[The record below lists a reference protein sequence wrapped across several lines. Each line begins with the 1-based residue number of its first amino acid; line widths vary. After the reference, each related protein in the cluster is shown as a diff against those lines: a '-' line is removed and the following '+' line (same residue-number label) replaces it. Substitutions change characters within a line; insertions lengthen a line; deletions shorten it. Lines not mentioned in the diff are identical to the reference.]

1 VNNPSLIL
9 ASSSPRRRELI
20 SLLNL
25 PVAIQPSEADE
36 TVPNGLPPAAIVE
49 ELSLRKAAAVRNANR
64 TNGRMGII
72 IGSDTIVVAAGRIL
86 GKPRD
91 RSEAKAMLSGLQGR
105 THEVYTGI
113 ACMDASVEADPDP
126 ASIRAD
132 QADAARAG
140 RNGSFRIV
148 SETGCGRPAIIA
160 GSTVSRVTFQPMSEA
175 EIDAYIETGEPMDKA
190 GGYNTTMHLG
200 DIGQYRVVSESPSGE
215 PEIIVGH
222 TVSKVTFRPMSDEE
236 IWAYVKT
243 GDPLD
248 KAGAY
253 GVQGI
258 GSVFIEKIEGDF
270 YSIMGLPLNLLYQML
285 LMFGISL
292 FNQS

>member
-1 VNNPSLIL
+1 MNYSIVL
-9 ASSSPRRRELI
+9 ASSSPRRLELI
-20 SLLNL
+20 RTLGIEPL
-25 PVAIQPSEADE
+25 IIPSDVDE
-36 TVPNGLPPAAIVE
+36 SVDPMLTPSQVVE
-49 ELSLRKAAAVRNANR
+49 ELASRKACSVASALPS
-64 TNGRMGII
+64 NGGKMIV
-72 IGSDTIVVAAGRIL
+72 IGSDTIVVQDGEIL
-86 GKPRD
+86 GKPQDEEDARRMLRRLAG
-91 RSEAKAMLSGLQGR
+91 RS
-105 THEVYTGI
+105 HHVYSGI
-113 ACMDASVEADPDP
+113 AC
-126 ASIRAD
+126 I
-132 QADAARAG
+132 DAAAG
-140 RNGSFRIV
+140 RELRGHRRTVVHMKALNDRQI
-148 SETGCGRPAIIA
+148 ERYIA
-160 GSTVSRVTFQPMSEA
+160 
-175 EIDAYIETGEPMDKA
+175 TGEPMDKA
-190 GGYNTTMHLG
+190 GGYDTTMQLG
-200 DIGQYRVVSESPSGE
+200 DIGQYRIISESPDGR